1 MVAHFIHEIDIA
13 ATSAAE
19 APDGA
24 TELFSDRFLFFLIV
38 AGGLLAQGHGYGLT
52 ARKLSTN
59 PLAKTLTGKLSV
71 RTCALRWA
79 LRRP

>member
-24 TELFSDRFLFFLIV
+24 TE
-38 AGGLLAQGHGYGLT
+38 
-52 ARKLSTN
+52 
-59 PLAKTLTGKLSV
+59 
-71 RTCALRWA
+71 
-79 LRRP
+79 

>member
-24 TELFSDRFLFFLIV
+24 TELFF
-38 AGGLLAQGHGYGLT
+38 
-52 ARKLSTN
+52 
-59 PLAKTLTGKLSV
+59 
-71 RTCALRWA
+71 
-79 LRRP
+79 